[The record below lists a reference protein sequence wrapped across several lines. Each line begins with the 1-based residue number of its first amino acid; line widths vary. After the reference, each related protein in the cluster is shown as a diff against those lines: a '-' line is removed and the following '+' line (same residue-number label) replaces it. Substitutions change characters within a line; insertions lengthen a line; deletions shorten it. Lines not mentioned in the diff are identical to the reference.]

1 MEACNVGSLDEDE
14 AYLLVHAFSE
24 FAVGRGGQPVGTT
37 RLDDVDVTSKS
48 IPLLPPYQQPYNMG
62 GSPLAIS

>member
-24 FAVGRGGQPVGTT
+24 FAVGRGGRP
-37 RLDDVDVTSKS
+37 LELHDLMTST
-48 IPLLPPYQQPYNMG
+48 LLPILSPSPPKTNKMG
-62 GSPLAIS
+62 GSPLANS